1 MIDLKKLFKSFGY
14 ANKGMII
21 AFREQQNLRIHGI
34 AVILVTTCGILL
46 GMSAVEWSII
56 FLTYGLVIV
65 AEMFNTVIENVIDLV
80 SPNYNALAGKI
91 KDIAAGAVLV
101 AAIIATAVA
110 VSLFGNKLFNQIFG

>member
-14 ANKGMII
+14 ATKGMII

-34 AVILVTTCGILL
+34 AVIVVTTGGILL
-46 GMSAVEWSII
+46 GMTAVEWSII

-65 AEMFNTVIENVIDLV
+65 AEMFNTAIENMIDLV

-91 KDIAAGAVLV
+91 KDIAAGAVLI

-110 VSLFGNKLFNQIFG
+110 ISLFGNKLFNQIFG